1 MEAPIPILVSLYHPF
16 PRTLSLSLPS
26 TSPISSLS
34 SLLSTYCPP
43 SSQLLQYSSGRS
55 LPSPTAPLAA
65 LNHGQTNLSAPV
77 FLRLAIK
84 LPGGKGGFA
93 SQLRAQG
100 GRMSSNKAQNHDS
113 CRGLD
118 GRRLSTIKEAQR
130 LVKLLES
137 EPDRQ
142 AAAAKAAEAKLE
154 ALNNEIK
161 QLERAAGVE
170 SSAPIATGSGSAEAS
185 TSGGGGGGG
194 GIKRRLDDTKYIEE
208 SREIVSGV
216 KDAVRA
222 AMMKKRKKAAKPA
235 PTEEPSTSNSTAGT
249 SASNQDEKEKEK
261 ENAVPAATEEEAV
274 TEETKEESEAGAK
287 GKGKTATGGKGKGK
301 AVA

>member
-1 MEAPIPILVSLYHPF
+1 MESTIPILVSLYHPF

-34 SLLSTYCPP
+34 SLLSSYCPP
-43 SSQLLQYSSGRS
+43 TSQLLQFSSGRS
-55 LPSPTAPLAA
+55 LPSPSSPLSA
-65 LNHGQTNLSAPV
+65 LNDGQTSTSAPV
-77 FLRLAIK
+77 FLRLSVK

-130 LVKLLES
+130 LAKLLES

-154 ALNNEIK
+154 ALNQEIK

-170 SSAPIATGSGSAEAS
+170 SSGGPVASGSGSTEAP
-185 TSGGGGGGG
+185 TSNGGGT
-194 GIKRRLDDTKYIEE
+194 KRRLDDTKYVEE

-222 AMMKKRKKAAKPA
+222 AMMKKRKKAATKP
-235 PTEEPSTSNSTAGT
+235 PSPSSDETATPATTSSV
-249 SASNQDEKEKEK
+249 SKDK
-261 ENAVPAATEEEAV
+261 ENAVPVAEEQSVDEEAKEAV
-274 TEETKEESEAGAK
+274 EESELAGEGK
-287 GKGKTATGGKGKGK
+287 GKGKASGAGGKGKGK
-301 AVA
+301 AKA

>member
-1 MEAPIPILVSLYHPF
+1 MDSTIPVLVSLYHPF
-16 PRTLSLSLPS
+16 PRTLSLSVPS
-26 TSPISSLS
+26 SSPISALS
-34 SLLSTYCPP
+34 SLLAPYCPP
-43 SSQLLQYSSGRS
+43 SSQLVQFSSGRS
-55 LPSPTAPLAA
+55 LPRASEPLATLRDGPA
-65 LNHGQTNLSAPV
+65 EGPV
-77 FLRLAIK
+77 FLRLSVK

-130 LVKLLES
+130 LAKLLES

-154 ALNNEIK
+154 ALNQEIR

-170 SSAPIATGSGSAEAS
+170 PSSSAGPVASGSGSGEPAKA
-185 TSGGGGGGG
+185 TGGAGT
-194 GIKRRLDDTKYIEE
+194 KRRLEDSKYVEE

-222 AMMKKRKKAAKPA
+222 AMLKKRRKAAKPA
-235 PTEEPSTSNSTAGT
+235 ASPEEAAATPATPLT
-249 SASNQDEKEKEK
+249 DK
-261 ENAVPAATEEEAV
+261 ENTVPPV
-274 TEETKEESEAGAK
+274 EETAPDEGDKDDAEDAASA
-287 GKGKTATGGKGKGK
+287 GKGKGK
-301 AVA
+301 ASSVAKGKGKAKAQ